1 MDQCL
6 CLTVTVSI
14 VQTDKLSNNL
24 KNATYGQ
31 SNWWKTLKSF
41 IKPSQSTCTSIPP
54 LQLNDQ
60 VFSDEQDK
68 ADILNN
74 FFTTQTVLDDRG
86 ATLPNVAI
94 GDNFPPDSISLTSFE
109 VESILKSLKIGK
121 AS

>member
-1 MDQCL
+1 MTCEIRKSKRL
-6 CLTVTVSI
+6 
-14 VQTDKLSNNL
+14 QTDKLANNL
-24 KNATYGQ
+24 KNATNGQ

-41 IKPSQSTCTSIPP
+41 IKPAQSTCTSISP

-60 VFSDEQDK
+60 VFSDEQEK

-94 GDNFPPDSISLTSFE
+94 GDNFPQARLYFFNFF
-109 VESILKSLKIGK
+109 
-121 AS
+121 